1 VAREHG
7 ATEIV
12 ALLKPE
18 LEVLDNCADAYVD
31 DLSTGIEDG
40 TYEEG
45 HDTLALWAG
54 MTDLRYS

>member
-18 LEVLDNCADAYVD
+18 LELIHSCAESYVD
-31 DLSTGIEDG
+31 DLTTGLHEG
-40 TYEEG
+40 YYEEG
-45 HDTLALWAG
+45 QETLDAYEA
-54 MTDLRYS
+54 MTNLRYS